1 MKITTKTNV
10 LIGVGAIIGLMALS
24 QYTDG
29 RMAEPASSTL
39 NNISGKNTNI
49 ELHTDT
55 LSKTTETVNA
65 SWRNAFYNKATNL
78 LAIESK
84 QNVNEVMQSL
94 REKGF
99 ADYQIKTL
107 DTIENGKEAFHS
119 AIWSVAREL
128 PNGERELIIGK
139 IETSLGKQADGSWVP
154 VVSTWTQTLF

>member
-1 MKITTKTNV
+1 MKITAKTNV

-24 QYTDG
+24 QYTAG
-29 RMAEPASSTL
+29 RMAEPTSSTL
-39 NNISGKNTNI
+39 NNISDKNTDI
-49 ELHTDT
+49 ELQTDT

-65 SWRNAFYNKATNL
+65 SWRNAFNKNEMNL
-78 LAIESK
+78 LPIESE
-84 QNVNEVMQSL
+84 QNVNDVMQSL

-107 DTIENGKEAFHS
+107 ETIENGKEAFHS

-128 PNGERELIIGK
+128 PNGERELVMGK
-139 IETSLGKQADGSWVP
+139 IETSLGKQADDSWVP